1 MVAPSQRKIE
11 NIHSVLD
18 CGVNRVEDVL
28 AARTVTALINV
39 VGEDVV
45 VPQPGTRCNPGNV
58 IDADTID
65 DSSLASDAR
74 GDPGGVSPV
83 PLDCRRI
90 EPLLL
95 RLVEE
100 NFCHNHFWRDVPA
113 VLVGVVGIAILRIAL
128 GEPRGI
134 AEPGWIEE
142 RVRLLDASVDV
153 ADLNAGTSGGPAAGL
168 CPGAGGVD
176 DVVALTQVRLVK
188 PVVVGALHH
197 WCGCDRGQ
205 RSSIQLHRH
214 CVE

>member
-18 CGVNRVEDVL
+18 CGVDRVEDVL

-39 VGEDVV
+39 IGEDVV
-45 VPQPGTRCNPGNV
+45 VPQPGTRRYSGHV
-58 IDADTID
+58 IDAHAIN
-65 DSSLASDAR
+65 DSSLASDAC

-83 PLDCRRI
+83 PFDCRRI
-90 EPLLL
+90 EALLL

-100 NFCHNHFWRDVPA
+100 NFCHNHFWRDVVA
-113 VLVGVVGIAILRIAL
+113 VLVGLVRIAIFRIAL
-128 GEPRGI
+128 GEAWGI
-134 AEPGWIEE
+134 AKPRWIEE

-153 ADLNAGTSGGPAAGL
+153 ADLNAGTSSGPAAGL

-188 PVVVGALHH
+188 PVVVAALHH
-197 WCGCDRGQ
+197 
-205 RSSIQLHRH
+205 
-214 CVE
+214 